1 MILITGKHK
10 LPNIVLKNS
19 DIIKNELNKQLDDWY
34 NINQKDIEHYG
45 KDSKECMFSQGV
57 LTGLRSSLCII
68 ETYNKE

>member
-19 DIIKNELNKQLDDWY
+19 DIIKNELNKQLDFWY
-34 NINQKDIEHYG
+34 NMSQENIKKYG
-45 KDSKECMFSQGV
+45 KDSKEYIFSDGL
-57 LTGLRSSLCII
+57 LTGLRYSLNVI